1 MADPKTYKSLA
12 TELRRQRT
20 ALFKTVADTEA
31 DLQFIAEDRESELEE
46 RAQEERSARLFARLD
61 LRGKRAIEEIDAA
74 LRRIADGV
82 YGVCG
87 ECGKNI
93 PVARLRA
100 LPAARCCVACAAGRE
115 ARSGVVESEEEAARA
130 APLPAD
136 LSLLTDREVESA
148 LRDLLRD
155 DGRIDAEELRLVHRH
170 GVVYLDGA
178 VPSEVEHRIALKLLT
193 DVAGV
198 QEIVD
203 RLQVKEI
210 LWAREDRSKEVLDE
224 PAPSRVEPSH
234 TEDVVRSIEEGVD
247 YVPPI
252 EPPPEEE

>member
-12 TELRRQRT
+12 SELRRQRA
-20 ALFKTVADTEA
+20 ALFKAVADTEA

-46 RAQEERSARLFARLD
+46 RAQEERTARLFARLD

-74 LRRIADGV
+74 LQRIADRT
-82 YGVCG
+82 YGVCA
-87 ECGKNI
+87 ECGKPI
-93 PVARLRA
+93 PMARLRA
-100 LPAARCCVACAAGRE
+100 LPAARCCITCAAGRE
-115 ARSGVVESEEEAARA
+115 TRVVEGEEEAAHA

-155 DGRIDAEELRLVHRH
+155 DGRIDAEEMRLVHRH
-170 GVVYLDGA
+170 GVVHLDGA

-210 LWAREDRSKEVLDE
+210 LWAREDRSKEVMEE
-224 PAPSRVEPSH
+224 PAGSRVEPSH

-247 YVPPI
+247 YVPPV